1 MIIRVSDNSY
11 PNSQVWRAVDLEYT
25 TSSSVPTAQMSASR
39 FFKSSLSSSY
49 KKINFHLARKIR
61 ENTKFYNSLALNNLD
76 FTTLRLQKI
85 KTNKNREN
93 TTVVPVVHFLAVDN
107 FDFTRKINF
116 RLMHRGVQ
124 PFDVAMLIHLPSI
137 VNSFY
142 STIKSLLVNFDTHS
156 GANEPTTLVQS

>member
-1 MIIRVSDNSY
+1 
-11 PNSQVWRAVDLEYT
+11 
-25 TSSSVPTAQMSASR
+25 MSASR

-61 ENTKFYNSLALNNLD
+61 ENSTFNHSLAFDNLD
-76 FTTLRLQKI
+76 FTNFRLQKI

-116 RLMHRGVQ
+116 IDWCIRGVQ
-124 PFDVAMLIHLPSI
+124 PFDAALLIYLPGI

>member
-1 MIIRVSDNSY
+1 MY
-11 PNSQVWRAVDLEYT
+11 Y
-25 TSSSVPTAQMSASR
+25 
-39 FFKSSLSSSY
+39 SLV
-49 KKINFHLARKIR
+49 
-61 ENTKFYNSLALNNLD
+61 LNNLD
-76 FTTLRLQKI
+76 FTNFRLQKI

>member
-61 ENTKFYNSLALNNLD
+61 ENTAVYYSLALNNLD
-76 FTTLRLQKI
+76 FTNFRLQKI

-93 TTVVPVVHFLAVDN
+93 TTVVHFLTVDN

-124 PFDVAMLIHLPSI
+124 PFDVAFLIYLPGI

-142 STIKSLLVNFDTHS
+142 STIKSLLVNLDTHS